1 MLELLRQGGI
11 VMGLILASGLAA
23 FLVFWERVLHLH
35 RARIRSEDFL
45 QGIRNNLSRGNVQEA
60 VAICDETPGPVAYL
74 VKTAILHRSGG
85 KESIRTAMDNA
96 GRSEISRME
105 RRLVVLATVAQTAPL
120 LGLLGT
126 VVGMIRAAL
135 VMQQKGPLVQQSD
148 LMGGLLQA
156 LVTTAAGLTVAIP
169 CYIAFNF
176 LVGRVEKIVLDME
189 RAASDILG
197 FLTSGTALNE
207 RDGEAGA
214 RPGQP

>member
-1 MLELLRQGGI
+1 
-11 VMGLILASGLAA
+11 
-23 FLVFWERVLHLH
+23 
-35 RARIRSEDFL
+35 
-45 QGIRNNLSRGNVQEA
+45 
-60 VAICDETPGPVAYL
+60 
-74 VKTAILHRSGG
+74 
-85 KESIRTAMDNA
+85 
-96 GRSEISRME
+96 
-105 RRLVVLATVAQTAPL
+105 VAQTAPL